1 MRFYSD
7 GGSRGNPGPAAFAV
21 VVVDGDRIA
30 YETSQY
36 IGEATNNVAE
46 YRGLI
51 AALSQALRMGATAP
65 EFVMDSQLVVN
76 QVTGKFKV
84 KSENIKGLHGD
95 AMALFSLLP
104 GATIRHV
111 RREDGMI
118 SRADA
123 LLNLELDLHQDR
135 K

>member
-7 GGSRGNPGPAAFAV
+7 GGSRGNPGPAAFAI
-21 VVVDGDRIA
+21 VVVDGGCVVHEA
-30 YETSQY
+30 AEY

-51 AALSQALRMGATAP
+51 AALSQALRMGAESP
-65 EFVMDSQLVVN
+65 EFLMDSQLVVN
-76 QVTGKFKV
+76 QVTGKYRV
-84 KSENIKGLHGD
+84 RSENIRGLHGD

-104 GATIRHV
+104 GATVKHV
-111 RREDGMI
+111 RREDPMV

-123 LLNLELDLHQDR
+123 LLNLELDLSQDR